1 MEVGLTSLRPEGLV
15 VRSGH
20 AGVYRNVKKGS
31 EVRGATTYSCVSI
44 HCSRILGA
52 IFCPNSRA
60 QQTQFQFL
68 PETDAYYEMSST
80 VRLDFQAK
88 ETREAGAPNQAE
100 IARFFDAHLG
110 K

>member
-1 MEVGLTSLRPEGLV
+1 VALQLTP
-15 VRSGH
+15 
-20 AGVYRNVKKGS
+20 
-31 EVRGATTYSCVSI
+31 VSRYI
-44 HCSRILGA
+44 ALACLGA

-88 ETREAGAPNQAE
+88 ETREAGAPIQTE